1 MPRYAKD
8 SYNWVG
14 CLGNPSPSLT
24 KIKAQETSVG
34 LPKISEFIKF
44 PIRIKNP
51 ARAVGTAILSS
62 IQTIG
67 FFDTFLEKSQRPIK
81 MPNAPPWLAKPPCQV

>member
-1 MPRYAKD
+1 MTRYAND

-24 KIKAQETSVG
+24 KIKAQDTSVG

-67 FFDTFLEKSQRPIK
+67 FFDTFLEK
-81 MPNAPPWLAKPPCQV
+81 KPKTNKDTKCPAVTG